1 MMNKAMKLCYLLLTL
16 SLLLLS
22 CSRVAPPATDSF
34 SQSKNKEIVQLAP
47 RKPTRVTLRRN
58 SSGAYTWALK
68 GEDVGEIIA
77 IDQRLREYVG
87 DGKAAKGRVKQ

>member
-22 CSRVAPPATDSF
+22 CSRVEPPATDSF
-34 SQSKNKEIVQLAP
+34 SQSKNKEIVQITP

-58 SSGAYTWALK
+58 SSGAYTWELR
-68 GEDVGEIIA
+68 GDDVGEITA

-87 DGKAAKGRVKQ
+87 DGKATKGRVRQ